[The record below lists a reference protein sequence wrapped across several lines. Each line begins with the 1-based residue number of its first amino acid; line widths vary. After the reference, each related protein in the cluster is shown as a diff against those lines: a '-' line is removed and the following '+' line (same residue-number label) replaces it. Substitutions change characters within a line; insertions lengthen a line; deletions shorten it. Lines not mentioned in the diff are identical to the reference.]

1 MSKQHLLLYYK
12 MENKE
17 EIKCV
22 ENISNKMT
30 AESLKEFKPSL
41 TLDNIKID
49 VNKVLEF
56 RKKNVKKLEEVLAFL
71 WESYATCSCWAKLT
85 PFQQYCLVEQTFLV
99 YFATFPARIQC
110 AAALAALDE
119 LDYYLSKETSEKMS
133 IRSAI
138 KRLALTI
145 KFTSKNKGFTI
156 SEEDAKLAKD
166 LIENG
171 LDKKVIAI
179 LFTEELYNKIS
190 KKWSAHKL

>member
-1 MSKQHLLLYYK
+1 

-30 AESLKEFKPSL
+30 AESLKEFKPSI
-41 TLDNIKID
+41 TLDDIKID

-56 RKKNVKKLEEVLAFL
+56 RKKNVKKLEEILSFL
-71 WESYATCSCWAKLT
+71 WESYATCSCWGKLT

-119 LDYYLSKETSEKMS
+119 LDYYVTKETSEKMS

-138 KRLALTI
+138 KRIALTI

-156 SEEDAKLAKD
+156 SEENAKLAKE
-166 LIENG
+166 LIDNG

-179 LFTEELYNKIS
+179 LFTDELYNKIS